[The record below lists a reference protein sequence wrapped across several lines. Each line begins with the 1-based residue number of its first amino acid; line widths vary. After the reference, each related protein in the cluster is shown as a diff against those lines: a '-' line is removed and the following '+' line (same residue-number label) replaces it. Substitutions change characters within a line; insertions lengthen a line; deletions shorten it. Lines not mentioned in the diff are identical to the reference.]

1 VNITHRQGRL
11 PLLAAPGGPGERPAP
26 VDDIKDFLTW
36 TDDDPYWQA
45 RMYQATAQMVEDLTR
60 SPSRH

>member
-1 VNITHRQGRL
+1 
-11 PLLAAPGGPGERPAP
+11 LLAAPGGPGERPAP